1 MKKNDIRNTNL
12 MAALTIGITAM
23 MSLSTPVTAY
33 AADPNDPNATID
45 NTPNEPQTQQES
57 QEQAIQVDPVTTE
70 AHDQAEVVQETAT
83 EATDSALVKA
93 TEAAETILMGNEEAG
108 IEAATAGEAGT
119 ISDKAI
125 DALIEAAQ
133 DITVDD
139 KDEEGNITDASAVTH
154 LENAT
159 EAIETVKAELQAAET
174 ANYNAEVTA
183 QTIDDEADVAF
194 ENASAAIE
202 VTENIE
208 KDVQDAQKKAD
219 ELIDAIKEA
228 ENEEAAQ
235 ALYDELTEAVTNAE
249 TSVADKK
256 AYYLRLMEN
265 YDKAVAELR
274 RAEEALETFEKAYS
288 KNVDDAYS
296 KAQEAEQDIEEAQ
309 TKVNN
314 LADALETVE
323 QKLVQE
329 ANDAD
334 EVSDAFAAVTKAD
347 WDLQRNAAMSVVEN
361 YIIPQLEGKDISNVQ
376 WEVIKGFDRQ
386 DYNYSKI
393 TYTENGNEV
402 TRYFNIDRLNKE
414 ASDDRYAKIGS
425 SYGIA
430 VYEKTEEELAAEAFL
445 IEQYGN
451 EAYYAKT
458 HIPGK
463 PNSYDGNQ
471 YKKLQ
476 EKANAGDLDVF
487 KYTNEDGERVLLTR
501 EMLNAALE
509 SGDIIDDNGEMKT
522 KDGQV
527 VQEIVQNQNNLL
539 HDGNAFLVANE
550 VDVTTTKKYKN
561 QIINALNNSNGSEEA
576 AAKYDAMVDANHTY
590 NTYIAATKSVVNED
604 GENEHHLSA
613 KYNSYDEVV
622 LEAQKAVDGAKEE
635 AEKLTEAIDE
645 LKENKKNR
653 TILAVD
659 ALGVTDIA
667 GYLGIEVTAE
677 RATELNN
684 MTVSQAITALDG
696 YLEDAGKKVET
707 AESNLETVKGAPAIA
722 LQELNT
728 VLTKLNPRSTN
739 PVVPPS
745 TGGGDGSGTT
755 IDTEPD
761 PEGEGLAG
769 GGTNPTIIPDE
780 EVPGSDT
787 PEGGTGTG
795 EGVNQDNVVPSGDAP
810 LSGGGNGQGVNV
822 EPEPDVQAPT
832 TPTGG
837 GTGQS
842 VTPDNVAPADGGTGQ
857 GVNTEP
863 TPETVTPGQGGT
875 GSSDNVAPASDTPV
889 DGSAGQSVNT
899 EPTPETVTP
908 GQSGAGSSDNITPPS
923 DTPEDGSGTGQGVNT
938 EPTPESVTPGQ
949 GGTGS
954 SDNVAPASD
963 TPVDG
968 GAGQSVNTEPTPE
981 TITPGQSGTG
991 SSDNVAPAS
1000 NTPADGGSVQTN
1012 IADDVVPTSDT
1023 PVDGTG
1029 SGQSVDT
1036 ESTSETVTPAQEGT
1050 SQTDRADNV
1059 APTSDAPTD
1068 GGSGQSIDTEPAPET
1083 VTPAQGG
1090 TIQTNIADNVTPT
1103 SDTPAG
1109 KTGTTQTVDTEP
1121 GAVAPAASAAQTDG
1135 VAVQADIP
1143 DEAAPTSADAGVTTH
1158 STTAETVA
1166 SLQSQAAPQTQ
1177 PSLSETLTQTTPAEE
1192 QSQSLS
1198 ETLQTSE
1205 GADTSVVTG
1214 TDTAGTTTTIPDE
1227 GVAGSDTP
1235 SGTQK
1240 TTTGQDKEVTSIT
1253 DDKVALANVAEV
1265 DFGDVENLPVT
1276 KDKMNW
1282 WWLLI
1287 ILLLGEK
1294 GRRMYE
1300 KYKEEHEIKDGPQ
1313 N

>member
-889 DGSAGQSVNT
+889 DG
-899 EPTPETVTP
+899 
-908 GQSGAGSSDNITPPS
+908 
-923 DTPEDGSGTGQGVNT
+923 
-938 EPTPESVTPGQ
+938 
-949 GGTGS
+949 
-954 SDNVAPASD
+954 
-963 TPVDG
+963 

>member
-1 MKKNDIRNTNL
+1 MKMKKNDIRNTNL

-889 DGSAGQSVNT
+889 DG
-899 EPTPETVTP
+899 
-908 GQSGAGSSDNITPPS
+908 
-923 DTPEDGSGTGQGVNT
+923 
-938 EPTPESVTPGQ
+938 
-949 GGTGS
+949 
-954 SDNVAPASD
+954 
-963 TPVDG
+963 

>member
-83 EATDSALVKA
+83 EATDSALAKA

-125 DALIEAAQ
+125 DTLIEAAQ
-133 DITVDD
+133 DITVNEY
-139 KDEEGNITDASAVTH
+139 DEDGNITDASAVTH

-202 VTENIE
+202 VSENIE
-208 KDVQDAQKKAD
+208 KDVQETQKKAD

-228 ENEEAAQ
+228 ESEEAAQ

-256 AYYLRLMEN
+256 AYYVRLMEN

-347 WDLQRNAAMSVVEN
+347 WNLQGNAAMSVVEN

-414 ASDDRYAKIGS
+414 ASDDRYVKLGS
-425 SYGIA
+425 SYGVA

-451 EAYYAKT
+451 GTAYNTLK
-458 HIPGK
+458 
-463 PNSYDGNQ
+463 D
-471 YKKLQ
+471 
-476 EKANAGDLDVF
+476 KANAGDLDVF
-487 KYTNEDGERVLLTR
+487 KYTNEDGGRVLLTR

-550 VDVTTTKKYKN
+550 VDVTSTKKYKN

-780 EVPGSDT
+780 EVSGSDT

-795 EGVNQDNVVPSGDAP
+795 EGVNPDNVVPSGDAP
-810 LSGGGNGQGVNV
+810 VSGGGNGQGVNV

-837 GTGQS
+837 GIGQS
-842 VTPDNVAPADGGTGQ
+842 VTPDNVVPAGGSGQSVTPDNGAPAGGTGQ
-857 GVNTEP
+857 G
-863 TPETVTPGQGGT
+863 
-875 GSSDNVAPASDTPV
+875 
-889 DGSAGQSVNT
+889 VNT

-954 SDNVAPASD
+954 SDNVAPAS
-963 TPVDG
+963 
-968 GAGQSVNTEPTPE
+968 
-981 TITPGQSGTG
+981 
-991 SSDNVAPAS
+991 
-1000 NTPADGGSVQTN
+1000 NTPADGGSVQTS

-1036 ESTSETVTPAQEGT
+1036 ESTSETVTPAQGGT

-1059 APTSDAPTD
+1059 APTGDAPTD
-1068 GGSGQSIDTEPAPET
+1068 GGSGQSINTEPAPET

-1109 KTGTTQTVDTEP
+1109 ETGTTQTVDTEP
-1121 GAVAPAASAAQTDG
+1121 GAVAPAAPAAQTDG

-1143 DEAAPTSADAGVTTH
+1143 DEAAPTSADAGVTTQ

-1198 ETLQTSE
+1198 GTLQTSE